1 MDKRVSV
8 VSSFFVQ
15 MNVEGL
21 ASRTWLGLWG
31 SAKSLKHGWKDTISR
46 RQQHWNCTSVTTTGV
61 TRLCVYDEKCFL
73 LLSLNID
80 NVGQW
85 PEGPT
90 NPREMGDKPMR
101 HGILRDT
108 LAATQ

>member
-1 MDKRVSV
+1 
-8 VSSFFVQ
+8 
-15 MNVEGL
+15 
-21 ASRTWLGLWG
+21 
-31 SAKSLKHGWKDTISR
+31 
-46 RQQHWNCTSVTTTGV
+46 V
-61 TRLCVYDEKCFL
+61 TRLWVYDEKCFL

-85 PEGPT
+85 PEGLT

-108 LAATQ
+108 FAATRSCNLPSFSGVEQCINSTPGEHMTQEWLVSVAA